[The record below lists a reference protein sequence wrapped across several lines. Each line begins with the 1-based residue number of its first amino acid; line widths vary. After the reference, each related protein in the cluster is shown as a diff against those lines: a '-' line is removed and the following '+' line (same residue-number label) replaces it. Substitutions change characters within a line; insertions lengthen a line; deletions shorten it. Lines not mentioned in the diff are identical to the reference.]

1 MKRFALIL
9 LLIIIYSCKNQK
21 ATPLSSISQDSTSNK
36 VFTSLYVDAQNHKL
50 QFESIDILNYKFNLT
65 LTDESNDIEGLAEIT
80 VKFDKS
86 ITSFNLD
93 LVEQQSNNSGMK
105 VESVLENNLP
115 ISFKHSSNQLLLN
128 IKETKTDDIRMYA
141 IKYHG
146 IPADGLIISKNKFG
160 DRTFFGDNW
169 PVRAKNWLPVV
180 DHPSDKATVE
190 WDITAPSHYQ
200 TIGNGSLIERTNLDG
215 KTTLTRWKM
224 QTPIPT
230 KVMVI
235 GVAQFAVEHL
245 EEIHNIPV
253 SSWVYPQ
260 ERINGFKDYALAVP
274 VLDFMINNVG
284 PYPFEKLANVQ
295 SKTLFGGMENAGNIF
310 YNEKSVTGNGDY
322 EAVIAHEIAHQ
333 WFGDSASEGNWHH
346 VWLSEG
352 FATYFE
358 NLFYE
363 NKYGRDSFVQKL
375 KEDRLKA
382 LRHYNKN
389 QSPIVDTTITD
400 YTKLLSPHT
409 YEKASWVLHM
419 LRKELGD
426 KLFWKGI
433 KTYYDTYKYSNA
445 LSEDFQHIM
454 ELTSGKDLNS
464 FFKQWLYQSGHPILD
479 IVWKT
484 NDSLNIEIKQTQE
497 NLFLFPIDIKINFED
512 GSSLIETI
520 QVTNRIQKTEFPKS
534 KNISSIEADPDTWL
548 FYDLNAIKT
557 E

>member
-1 MKRFALIL
+1 MKLNQRSFKQFLFIVF
-9 LLIIIYSCKNQK
+9 IFSC
-21 ATPLSSISQDSTSNK
+21 S
-36 VFTSLYVDAQNHKL
+36 FLYTFAQNHESR
-50 QFESIDILNYKFNLT
+50 FESIDILNYNFHLT
-65 LTDESNDIEGLAEIT
+65 LTDESNEIEGFAEIT
-80 VKFDKS
+80 IKFKKS
-86 ITSFNLD
+86 ITNFNLD
-93 LVEQQSNNSGMK
+93 LVEQQSNNYGMK
-105 VESVLENNLP
+105 VNMVLENNSP
-115 ISFKHSSNQLLLN
+115 ISFIHNSNQLLLN
-128 IKETKTDDIRMYA
+128 IPESKTNDIRIYTV
-141 IKYHG
+141 KYHG
-146 IPADGLIISKNKFG
+146 IPADGLIISKNKYG

-169 PVRAKNWLPVV
+169 PDRAKNWLPVV
-180 DHPSDKATVE
+180 DHPSDKSTVE
-190 WDITAPSHYQ
+190 WNIKAPTHYQ
-200 TIGNGSLIERTNLDG
+200 TIGNGTLIERTNLDS

-224 QTPIPT
+224 QTPIPV

-235 GVAQFAVEHL
+235 GVAQFAVENL
-245 EEIHNIPV
+245 EEIYNIPV

-260 ERINGFKDYALAVP
+260 NRIDGFKDYALAVP
-274 VLDFMINNVG
+274 ILDFMINHVG

-333 WFGDSASEGNWHH
+333 WFGDSASELNWHH

-363 NKYGRDSFVQKL
+363 NRYGRDSFVRKL

-382 LRHYNKN
+382 LQYYNKN
-389 QSPIVDTTITD
+389 QSPIIDTRITD

-426 KLFWKGI
+426 KLFWQGI

-445 LSEDFQHIM
+445 LSEDFQQVM

-479 IVWKT
+479 IVWNTK
-484 NDSLNIEIKQTQE
+484 DRLNIEIKQTQE
-497 NLFLFPIDIKINFED
+497 NLFIFFIDLKINFED
-512 GSSLIETI
+512 GSSSIETI
-520 QVTNRIQKTEFPKS
+520 DINDRLQKISFPKY
-534 KNISSIEADPDTWL
+534 KNISSIEIDPDIWL
-548 FYDLNAIKT
+548 FFDLNSIKK

>member
-1 MKRFALIL
+1 MKLNRPLKLF
-9 LLIIIYSCKNQK
+9 LLIVIFFNF
-21 ATPLSSISQDSTSNK
+21 N
-36 VFTSLYVDAQNHKL
+36 SLYIHSQNHEL
-50 QFESIDILNYKFNLT
+50 RFESIDILNYKFNLT

-80 VKFDKS
+80 VKFNKP
-86 ITSFNLD
+86 ITIFNLD

-105 VESVLENNLP
+105 VEAVLENNLP
-115 ISFKHSSNQLLLN
+115 ISFKHNSNQLLLN
-128 IKETKTDDIRMYA
+128 IKETKTDYIRVYS

-146 IPADGLIISKNKFG
+146 IPADGLIISKNKYG

-224 QTPIPT
+224 QTSIPT

-235 GVAQFAVEHL
+235 GVAQFAVENL
-245 EEIHNIPV
+245 KEIYNIPV

-260 ERINGFKDYALAVP
+260 DRINGFKDYALAVP
-274 VLDFMINNVG
+274 VLDFMMNHVG

-346 VWLSEG
+346 IWLSEG

-363 NKYGRDSFVQKL
+363 NRYGRDSFVKKL

-382 LRHYNKN
+382 LLYYNKN
-389 QSPIVDTTITD
+389 QSPIVDATITD
-400 YTKLLSPHT
+400 YSQLLSPHT

-426 KLFWKGI
+426 KLFWQGI

-454 ELTSGKDLNS
+454 ELTSGKDLNT

-479 IVWKT
+479 IVWNT
-484 NDSLNIEIKQTQE
+484 NDSLNIHTAHH
-497 NLFLFPIDIKINFED
+497 
-512 GSSLIETI
+512 
-520 QVTNRIQKTEFPKS
+520 EF
-534 KNISSIEADPDTWL
+534 A
-548 FYDLNAIKT
+548 
-557 E
+557 

>member
-1 MKRFALIL
+1 MKLKQRSFKQFLFI
-9 LLIIIYSCKNQK
+9 
-21 ATPLSSISQDSTSNK
+21 
-36 VFTSLYVDAQNHKL
+36 VFIFNCSFLYVSAQNHDSRF
-50 QFESIDILNYKFNLT
+50 QSIDILNYNFHLT
-65 LTDESNDIEGLAEIT
+65 LTDESNEIDGLAEIT
-80 VKFDKS
+80 IKFKKS
-86 ITSFNLD
+86 VTSFDLD
-93 LVEQQSNNSGMK
+93 LVEQQSNNIGMK
-105 VESVLENNLP
+105 VDAILENNLP
-115 ISFKHSSNQLLLN
+115 IIFKHNSNQLLLN
-128 IKETKTDDIRMYA
+128 IPESKTNDIRIYT

-146 IPADGLIISKNKFG
+146 IPTDGLIISKNKYG

-169 PVRAKNWLPVV
+169 PDRAKNWLPVV

-200 TIGNGSLIERTNLDG
+200 TIGNGTLIERTNLDRN
-215 KTTLTRWKM
+215 TTLTRWKM
-224 QTPIPT
+224 QTPIPV

-235 GVAQFAVEHL
+235 GVAQFAVENL
-245 EEIHNIPV
+245 EEIYNIPV

-260 ERINGFKDYALAVP
+260 DRVHGFKDYALAVP
-274 VLDFMINNVG
+274 VLDFMINHVG

-333 WFGDSASEGNWHH
+333 WFGDSASELNWHH

-363 NKYGRDSFVQKL
+363 NRYGRDSFVRKL

-382 LRHYNKN
+382 LQYYNKN
-389 QSPIVDTTITD
+389 QSPIIDTTVTD
-400 YTKLLSPHT
+400 YAKLLSPHT

-419 LRKELGD
+419 LRKKLGD
-426 KLFWKGI
+426 KLFWEGI

-445 LSEDFQHIM
+445 LSEDFQHVM
-454 ELTSGKDLNS
+454 ELISGSDLNS

-479 IVWKT
+479 IVWNT
-484 NDSLNIEIKQTQE
+484 TARLNIEIKQTQE
-497 NLFLFPIDIKINFED
+497 NLFLFPVDLKINFED
-512 GSSLIETI
+512 GSSSIETI
-520 QVTNRIQKTEFPKS
+520 DVNDRLQKITFPKS
-534 KNISSIEADPDTWL
+534 KNISSMEIDPNTWL
-548 FYDLNAIKT
+548 FFDLNSIKK

>member
-1 MKRFALIL
+1 MKLIWPL
-9 LLIIIYSCKNQK
+9 KQFLLI
-21 ATPLSSISQDSTSNK
+21 
-36 VFTSLYVDAQNHKL
+36 VFIFNFNSLYIHAQNHEL
-50 QFESIDILNYKFNLT
+50 RFESIDILNYKFNLT
-65 LTDESNDIEGLAEIT
+65 LTDESNDIEGIAEIT
-80 VKFDKS
+80 IKFNKS

-93 LVEQQSNNSGMK
+93 LVDKQSNNSGMK
-105 VESVLENNLP
+105 VEAVLENNLP
-115 ISFKHSSNQLLLN
+115 ISFKHNLNQLLLN
-128 IKETKTDDIRMYA
+128 IKETKTNDIRIYTV
-141 IKYHG
+141 KYHG
-146 IPADGLIISKNKFG
+146 IPADGLIISENKYG

-169 PVRAKNWLPVV
+169 PDRAKNWMPVV

-190 WDITAPSHYQ
+190 WDIIAPSHYQ
-200 TIGNGSLIERTNLDG
+200 TIGNGTLIESTNLDSN
-215 KTTLTRWKM
+215 TTLSRWKM

-235 GVAQFAVEHL
+235 GVAQFAVENL
-245 EEIHNIPV
+245 EEIYNIPV

-260 ERINGFKDYALAVP
+260 NRIDGFKDYALAVP
-274 VLDFMINNVG
+274 VLDFMINHVG

-333 WFGDSASEGNWHH
+333 WFGDSASELNWHH

-363 NKYGRDSFVQKL
+363 NRYGRDSFVQKL

-382 LRHYNKN
+382 LRYYNKN
-389 QSPIVDTTITD
+389 QSPIVDTTVTD
-400 YTKLLSPHT
+400 YVKLLSPNT

-426 KLFWKGI
+426 KLFWQGI

-454 ELTSGKDLNS
+454 ELTSGLDLNL

-479 IVWKT
+479 IVWNT
-484 NDSLNIEIKQTQE
+484 SDNLNIEIKQTQA
-497 NLFLFPIDIKINFED
+497 NPFLFPIDIKINYED
-512 GSSLIETI
+512 GSSTI
-520 QVTNRIQKTEFPKS
+520 VTIHVINRIQKNTFPKS
-534 KNISSIEADPDTWL
+534 KNILSIETDPDTWL
-548 FYDLNAIKT
+548 FFNLNSIKK